1 MKIEQYNLLDGKELI
16 RAFKVEMSTKINKI
30 KKNVP
35 K

>member
-16 RAFKVEMSTKINKI
+16 RALEVEMKTKINKI
-30 KKNVP
+30 KKNIP